1 MKNNSLSLVKK
12 LVLTAALSALTIIL
26 GTTPLGM
33 IPLGAASLTILH
45 IPVIIAACLVGLWS
59 GVFVGSTFGILSL
72 ILAAT
77 RPTGAL
83 DPLFVNPLVS
93 VLPRILFAVVA
104 WGLWKLLNLGDK
116 IDTKTTG
123 GITVV
128 GVGFTW
134 ILTTNILPINISV
147 GITLVVGGL
156 IWILCINLKKIPS
169 YVLVGIAAFVSTLI
183 HTLMVIGC
191 LYIFQGGAVK
201 DAMGGTGYWALIGV
215 LTPQASMEAVAAII
229 ITVAVYFGIF
239 VSTKR
244 KSKISNIED

>member
-104 WGLWKLLNLGDK
+104 WGLWKLLNMIPK
-116 IDTKTTG
+116 
-123 GITVV
+123 
-128 GVGFTW
+128 
-134 ILTTNILPINISV
+134 LPRVISA
-147 GITLVVGGL
+147 
-156 IWILCINLKKIPS
+156 
-169 YVLVGIAAFVSTLI
+169 GIAAFASTI
-183 HTLMVIGC
+183 AHTLMVIGC

-201 DAMGGTGYWALIGV
+201 DAMGGTGYWVLIGS
-215 LTPQASMEAVAAII
+215 LLPQASMEAAAATI
-229 ITVAVYFGIF
+229 ITVVVFLGIF